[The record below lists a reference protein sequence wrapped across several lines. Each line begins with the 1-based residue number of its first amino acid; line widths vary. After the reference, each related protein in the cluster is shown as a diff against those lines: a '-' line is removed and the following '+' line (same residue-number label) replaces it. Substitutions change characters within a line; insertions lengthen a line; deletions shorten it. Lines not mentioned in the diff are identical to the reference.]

1 MTLYVKSKGDPAGVL
16 TGVQHEVRNLD
27 RKIEVSDAR
36 TGAKLI
42 GQVLFTAQF
51 VVVLLAAFGLL
62 ALGLASVGLYG
73 VMAYSVNRRQRELGL
88 RMALGAEQA
97 EVLRLVLRQGMTL
110 VGIGIAVG
118 LVISLLVGRALSRM
132 LFGISAADPISL
144 AGASVILIAVAAL
157 ACYFPARS
165 ASQVDPM
172 VALREA

>member
-1 MTLYVKSKGDPAGVL
+1 LA
-16 TGVQHEVRNLD
+16 NLF
-27 RKIEVSDAR
+27 
-36 TGAKLI
+36 AKHHFTRI

-62 ALGLASVGLYG
+62 ALALASVGLYG

-88 RMALGAEQA
+88 RMALGAKQG
-97 EVLRLVLRQGMTL
+97 EVLRLVLRQGLTL
-110 VGIGIAVG
+110 VCIGIAVG
-118 LVISLLVGRALSRM
+118 LVISLLVGRALSTM
-132 LFGISAADPISL
+132 LFGISAPDPISL

-157 ACYFPARS
+157 ACYFPVRS